1 MQKIILFI
9 YGIINLNVVSAQNLV
24 VNQDAESLPRGTG
37 WSIISQGGGLP
48 VYWFLPAILL
58 TGP

>member
-37 WSIISQGGGLP
+37 WSIISQGG
-48 VYWFLPAILL
+48 VYLF
-58 TGP
+58 TGSYQQFC